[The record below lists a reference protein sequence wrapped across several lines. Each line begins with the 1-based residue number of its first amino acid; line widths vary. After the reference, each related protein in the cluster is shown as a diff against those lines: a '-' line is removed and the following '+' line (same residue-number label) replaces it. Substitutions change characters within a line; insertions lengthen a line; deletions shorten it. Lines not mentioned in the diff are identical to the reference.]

1 MGSQRVGYN
10 WVIFPLACFILLLS
24 PTFCSQEFYGY
35 PHLTDF
41 KTGALETKLTT
52 GQSLDFNLERFP
64 TPESS
69 RRTSDT
75 VFTWSY
81 LSQSRKLR
89 ILFPQTNRKQWCL
102 FSQHVDLGVLG
113 SWAQALPRGSL
124 VLFLWVAPLRW
135 SRSASSSLTSS
146 APWSC
151 EQQQLPGWS
160 LSPPSLWTPPWT
172 GQKWGDVI
180 ATRTCLGTR
189 GRGVVT

>member
-1 MGSQRVGYN
+1 M
-10 WVIFPLACFILLLS
+10 
-24 PTFCSQEFYGY
+24 
-35 PHLTDF
+35 
-41 KTGALETKLTT
+41 

-69 RRTSDT
+69 RRKSDT

-135 SRSASSSLTSS
+135 SRSASTSLTPFS
-146 APWSC
+146 PWSC

-160 LSPPSLWTPPWT
+160 LSPPSLLTPPWT

-189 GRGVVT
+189 GRGVVTWTISPGVLGGTVKDKYYIILGRYSSICVQNFRKKQNIKVLPR